1 MSKVRP
7 VQQLTPE
14 QSKAVQKFLSA
25 KPNWQETQTTF
36 PPHVLPTNFFSF
48 SLDPFPKL
56 VHDVAWIWNQTN
68 SKISVTPECG
78 GELILQKLNAR
89 KRRGY
94 PKAPSYKVWQ
104 YTFEQTDSEPNK
116 LYGIWCEKGADES
129 TESNVLN
136 STEKRLMHGSAPF
149 SSDSIVNIPSLQQVK
164 EFNLAEA
171 QIQLKKRE
179 RSSLD
184 THQEAP
190 PTKFRKPVPLG
201 PPVIPGLAGPPD
213 SVHGGLPISSS
224 SPNIILNGIPG
235 TNGPPNQVAPK
246 LELNSLSSQPL
257 APASNTP
264 SSQFPFFS
272 PQTQTPIMHPYRPMP
287 WQRQTPSPPQFK
299 PNGQLA
305 YKFSPKSEH

>member
-14 QSKAVQKFLSA
+14 QNKAVQKFLTA
-25 KPNWQETQTTF
+25 KPNWHETQVNF

-104 YTFEQTDSEPNK
+104 YTFDQKEVPTK
-116 LYGIWCEKGADES
+116 LYAIWCEKGADEI
-129 TESNVLN
+129 TEQNSI
-136 STEKRLMHGSAPF
+136 STEKRLIHGGF
-149 SSDSIVNIPSLQQVK
+149 SGESIVNIPSLQQVR
-164 EFNLAEA
+164 EFNQTEA
-171 QIQLKKRE
+171 QLKKRD
-179 RSSLD
+179 RTTLPDSQS
-184 THQEAP
+184 P
-190 PTKFRKPVPLG
+190 PAKFRKSIQMTPPMVPTNLSG
-201 PPVIPGLAGPPD
+201 DSIHSLPIISHSSNQPPGLNSQPNQNQKMAPNC
-213 SVHGGLPISSS
+213 SNLNLLNS
-224 SPNIILNGIPG
+224 SPGAN
-235 TNGPPNQVAPK
+235 
-246 LELNSLSSQPL
+246 
-257 APASNTP
+257 
-264 SSQFPFFS
+264 SQFSTFFS
-272 PQTQTPIMHPYRPMP
+272 QQTPIIPAYRAPMP
-287 WQRQTPSPPQFK
+287 WQRQSITPPPPSFK
-299 PNGQLA
+299 PPSNLGHLPTVQTTSS